1 LEKRGIWVGSFP
13 KRGSWVGSFL
23 KRGMLGGIFFKEE
36 NFGEV
41 LFLKKGNYDRNFS
54 LRKRGPPISLPLFK
68 RGMKGDLRL

>member
-1 LEKRGIWVGSFP
+1 LRV
-13 KRGSWVGSFL
+13 L
-23 KRGMLGGIFFKEE
+23 FKEE

-54 LRKRGPPISLPLFK
+54 LRKRGPSISLPLFK